1 MYETIFVSAISA
13 AYDCDTWWGIC
24 PDAVAALFMFLR
36 FSFIWLIIV
45 IYFSVLHHILPFKS
59 NKKEY
64 GGLSLRQTAVTS
76 FCLLCSI
83 CSWHPLHRNITG
95 EWQLTILMGIS
106 PFCGSHKTA
115 LIVISC
121 DWTEVSLSSCVSSPS
136 GSCPD
141 LWDDSSRSAFV
152 RHGVFL
158 VWLST
163 FYRPQD

>member
-1 MYETIFVSAISA
+1 MKHSLLVQCLLHMTATPDEVSAQMQSQHFFLFLSSFCNNWLLLFIFISS
-13 AYDCDTWWGIC
+13 IIS
-24 PDAVAALFMFLR
+24 FL
-36 FSFIWLIIV
+36 SKV
-45 IYFSVLHHILPFKS
+45 I
-59 NKKEY
+59 KKEY
-64 GGLSLRQTAVTS
+64 GGLSLRQTAATS

-83 CSWHPLHRNITG
+83 CPWLPLHRNITG

-121 DWTEVSLSSCVSSPS
+121 DWTEVSLSSCVSLPS

-141 LWDDSSRSAFV
+141 LWDDISRSAFPC
-152 RHGVFL
+152 HGVSL
-158 VWLST
+158 GWLST